1 VADIPGLIEGA
12 HRGEGLGHK
21 FLRHVSRTSVLI
33 HLLDVTRVSEEDPL
47 ADWRAINAELELFDP
62 ALAAKPQIV
71 VANKIDVTEGR
82 ATVSHL
88 QQQFA
93 SKGIPFCAISAVT
106 GEGLLDLKRLLSFKL
121 KEAKTDK
128 GEDRVAAGV

>member
-1 VADIPGLIEGA
+1 
-12 HRGEGLGHK
+12 
-21 FLRHVSRTSVLI
+21 VSRTSVLI
-33 HLLDVTRVSEEDPL
+33 HLLDASRVSEEEPL

-71 VANKIDVTEGR
+71 VANKVDVTEGR
-82 ATVSHL
+82 ANAGLL
-88 QQQFA
+88 QQQFS

-106 GEGLLDLKRLLSFKL
+106 GEGLLELKRLIGVKV